1 MYANFSYKNRKVVI
15 FLESGI
21 KQASN
26 LGYKKGFFDGI
37 PICLGYIPIAL
48 ALGISASKLG
58 MNVWITQLMNTTVY
72 SGSGGFAAL
81 NLIEG
86 GEVSIITFALTLLVV
101 NCRYL
106 LLSISMAQRLDPG
119 MGFLQRVCFG
129 IFNTDEVFAV
139 AVQNPGKLK
148 FPYLLG
154 LATLPYVGWM
164 SGSFIGCLFTN
175 ILPKSVG
182 DALGIML
189 YAMIIAIVVPP
200 TKKSKQVLFI
210 VIISILMSVLLECNP
225 AITKYLTPGWII
237 IICAMVSATLGA
249 MFFPVQD
256 SDDDAQG
263 KEAKAQ

>member
-1 MYANFSYKNRKVVI
+1 MWKGSDFLKNSVNQTS
-15 FLESGI
+15 E
-21 KQASN
+21 

-48 ALGISASKLG
+48 AFGISASKLG
-58 MNVWITQLMNTTVY
+58 MNIWIAQLMNVAVY
-72 SGSGGFAAL
+72 SGSGEFAVL

-86 GEVSIITFALTLLVV
+86 GEVSIITFALTLLVI

-106 LLSISMAQRLDPG
+106 LLSISMAQRLDTS

-129 IFNTDEVFAV
+129 IFNTDEIFAV

-148 FPYLLG
+148 APYLFG
-154 LATLPYVGWM
+154 LVTLPFLGWFT
-164 SGSFIGCLFTN
+164 GSIVGCLFTN

-182 DALGIML
+182 DALGIIL
-189 YAMIIAIVVPP
+189 YAMIIALVIPP

-210 VIISILMSVLLECNP
+210 VINSILMSVLLECNP
-225 AITKYLTPGWII
+225 IITSRMTSGWII

-249 MFFPVQD
+249 VFFPIHNSD
-256 SDDDAQG
+256 SDTQTPE
-263 KEAKAQ
+263 EAKV